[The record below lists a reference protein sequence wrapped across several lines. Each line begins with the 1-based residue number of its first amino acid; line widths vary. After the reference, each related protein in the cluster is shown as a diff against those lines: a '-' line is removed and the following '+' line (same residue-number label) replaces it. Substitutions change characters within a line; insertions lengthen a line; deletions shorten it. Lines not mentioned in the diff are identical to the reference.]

1 MARKRHRLPR
11 IVTWSAGLA
20 LVSVVVAAMTVKFF
34 IAPHVI
40 RSQINSNLSERWDGR
55 ADIKSI
61 GFSWPGAVRV
71 DGIDLYRP
79 VYNCVCQVTG
89 GAERSLQ
96 P

>member
-1 MARKRHRLPR
+1 MARKRHRLLR
-11 IVTWSAGLA
+11 IVAWSAGLA
-20 LVSVVVAAMTVKFF
+20 LAFVVVAAVTIKFF
-34 IAPHVI
+34 IAPYVI

-55 ADIKSI
+55 AEIKSI
-61 GFSWPGAVRV
+61 HFNWGGSVRV

-89 GAERSLQ
+89 GAERSLR